1 VAGLRFEE
9 TLRGGF
15 HFLDH
20 PAAELPMDL
29 SVEIR
34 LDGVR
39 RFARER
45 TGTVRGHLT
54 IEGFTDGDFE
64 GTVGLAV
71 VAQRRLPYDF
81 SFVAGDGKTYRFRGE
96 KDFTVFE
103 LAEPVTL
110 LPMSLYDETG
120 REVGRATV
128 RFDVRSDLKK
138 ALRSLRPFWS

>member
-1 VAGLRFEE
+1 MAGLRFQE

-20 PAAELPMDL
+20 PVDELPMDL

-34 LDGVR
+34 LDGLR
-39 RFARER
+39 RFAKER
-45 TGTVRGHLT
+45 TGSLRGHLT
-54 IEGFTDGDFE
+54 VEGFTDGPFE

-96 KDFTVFE
+96 KDFTVFDM
-103 LAEPVTL
+103 AEPVTL
-110 LPMSLYDETG
+110 LPMSLYDEA
-120 REVGRATV
+120 RKEVGRATV

-138 ALRSLRPFWS
+138 ALRSLRPIWR

>member
-1 VAGLRFEE
+1 MAGLRFQE

-15 HFLDH
+15 HFLDD
-20 PAAELPMDL
+20 PAAELPVDL

-34 LDGVR
+34 LDGLR
-39 RFARER
+39 RFAKER

-54 IEGFTDGDFE
+54 IEGFADGPFD

-81 SFVAGDGKTYRFRGE
+81 SFVASAGKTYRFRGE
-96 KDFTVFE
+96 KAFTIFE

-110 LPMSLYDETG
+110 LPMSLYDEAG
-120 REVGRATV
+120 KEVGRATV

>member
-1 VAGLRFEE
+1 VAGLRFQE

-20 PAAELPMDL
+20 PVDELPMDL

-34 LDGVR
+34 VEGLR
-39 RFARER
+39 RFAKER
-45 TGTVRGHLT
+45 TGSVRGHLT
-54 IEGFTDGDFE
+54 IEGFTDGPFE

-96 KDFTVFE
+96 KDFTVFDM
-103 LAEPVTL
+103 AEPVTL
-110 LPMSLYDETG
+110 LPMSLHDEAR

-138 ALRSLRPFWS
+138 ALRSLRPIWR

>member
-1 VAGLRFEE
+1 MAGLRFQE

-20 PAAELPMDL
+20 PVAELPMDV

-34 LDGVR
+34 VAGVR
-39 RFARER
+39 RFAKER
-45 TGTVRGHLT
+45 TGTLRGHLT
-54 IEGFTDGDFE
+54 IEGFADGPFE

-71 VAQRRLPYDF
+71 VAQRRLPYELG
-81 SFVAGDGKTYRFRGE
+81 FVAGDGKAYRFRGE
-96 KDFTVFE
+96 KDFTIFE

-110 LPMSLYDETG
+110 LPMSLYDETH

-138 ALRSLRPFWS
+138 ALRSLRPFWG

>member
-1 VAGLRFEE
+1 VAGLRFQE

-20 PAAELPMDL
+20 PVDELPMDL

-34 LDGVR
+34 LDGLR
-39 RFARER
+39 RFAKER
-45 TGTVRGHLT
+45 TGSLRGHLT
-54 IEGFTDGDFE
+54 VEGFTDGPFE

-81 SFVAGDGKTYRFRGE
+81 SFVASNGKTYRFRGE
-96 KDFTVFE
+96 KDFTVFDM
-103 LAEPVTL
+103 AEPVTL
-110 LPMSLYDETG
+110 LPMSLYDEA
-120 REVGRATV
+120 RKEVGRATV

-138 ALRSLRPFWS
+138 ALRSLRPIWR

>member
-1 VAGLRFEE
+1 MAGLRFQE

-20 PAAELPMDL
+20 PVDELPMDL

-34 LDGVR
+34 LDGLR
-39 RFARER
+39 RFAKER
-45 TGTVRGHLT
+45 TGSLRGHLT
-54 IEGFTDGDFE
+54 VEGFTDGPFE

-81 SFVAGDGKTYRFRGE
+81 SFVASNGKTYRFRGE
-96 KDFTVFE
+96 KDFTVFDM
-103 LAEPVTL
+103 AEPVTL
-110 LPMSLYDETG
+110 LPMSLYDEA
-120 REVGRATV
+120 RKEVGRATV

-138 ALRSLRPFWS
+138 ALRSLRPIWR